1 MPTPTA
7 GPVLIQQQTSN
18 NFQTLAKTLI
28 AFQHLKERLMPHLTD
43 VEKSL
48 DSCQRNSWL
57 RSQRGLSIKHLLS
70 ISSDMKCQINMTLLL
85 RLEM

>member
-7 GPVLIQQQTSN
+7 GPVLIQQQTSK

-28 AFQHLKERLMPHLTD
+28 AFQHFKEHLMPHETD
-43 VEKSL
+43 VEKYL
-48 DSCQRNSWL
+48 DTCQRSFWL
-57 RSQRGLSIKHLLS
+57 RNQRMLSIKLLLS
-70 ISSDMKCQINMTLLL
+70 ISLDMKCQINMTLLL